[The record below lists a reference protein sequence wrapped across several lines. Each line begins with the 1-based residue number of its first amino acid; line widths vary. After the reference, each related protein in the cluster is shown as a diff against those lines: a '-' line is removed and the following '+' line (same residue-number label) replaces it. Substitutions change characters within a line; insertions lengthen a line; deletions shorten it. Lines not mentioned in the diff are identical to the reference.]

1 MPQTRIKK
9 VKTKSGSFRTP
20 AFMSIA
26 TKGSVKNLSVEEL
39 KKCGAE
45 IILGNTYHLW
55 LRPGSKLI
63 KKAGG
68 LHKFMNWDGPILT
81 DSGGYQIFSL
91 GEKAQRK
98 KAGGKNIKTKSSVI
112 LTDKGAE
119 FKDPFNGNK
128 YFMTPEKSIEIQL
141 ELDSDIIM
149 VLDECP
155 PWPCTK
161 KEALK
166 AVERTTAWAKRCKD
180 YFDKKVKNIEKS
192 KRPLLFG
199 IIQGSIYKD
208 LREKSLKEILGIGF
222 DGYAIGGVAVGEPRE
237 YLWDILKWTVP
248 LLPKDKPIYLMGL
261 GRPEELVG
269 AINAG
274 VDMFDCVIP
283 TREARHGRLYIWKKK
298 SLLRSSLPL
307 AGGDCGAASKNELKN
322 KLNKPN
328 FYETININNAKFAKD
343 FKKIDSLCDCY
354 SCQSYTRA
362 YLRHLF
368 KSNELLGYRLATIHN
383 LNFYLELVEILRLK
397 V

>member
-1 MPQTRIKK
+1 MKETIIKK

-91 GEKAQRK
+91 GERAQRK
-98 KAGGKNIKTKSSVI
+98 KADGKKTKIKSSVK

-141 ELDSDIIM
+141 ELGSDIIM

-161 KEALK
+161 KEALT
-166 AVERTTAWAKRCKD
+166 AVERTTAWAKRCKV

-199 IIQGSIYKD
+199 IIQGSTHKD
-208 LREKSLKEILGIGF
+208 LREKSAKEILEIGF
-222 DGYAIGGVAVGEPRE
+222 DGYAIGGVAVGEPRQ

-248 LLPKDKPIYLMGL
+248 LLPKDKPKYLMGL

-269 AINAG
+269 AVCSG

-298 SLLRSSLPL
+298 TLLRSSLPK
-307 AGGDCGAASKNELKN
+307 GTAAREQDKLKN
-322 KLNKPN
+322 KLTKPD
-328 FYETININNAKFAKD
+328 FYETININNAKFAQD
-343 FKKIDSLCDCY
+343 FKKIDSHCDCY
-354 SCQSYTRA
+354 TCQNYTRA
-362 YLRHLF
+362 YLRHLL

-383 LNFYLELVEILRLK
+383 LNFYLELMGMLREG